1 MAYNDKK
8 KQIEELT
15 DQLNRS
21 IANYKKSPQDHVKLL
36 NYMTQFKN
44 YSIRNTMLIAAQYQ
58 GAYGVKSYKEFQKDG
73 YQVRKGQKSIKIM
86 APKIEKFYKT
96 DKGTFLPVRYAKAEV
111 KQKVKAGTVP
121 TQDRISGF
129 LTVPVFDIT
138 QTNAPEEDYPKLYP
152 NKPENYTFEGSKE
165 QLESLEETLNEY
177 ARSKGI
183 RVVTQEINSSAK
195 GFYVP
200 ATNQIVLSERL
211 SDTNRVKTFLHEL
224 GHAEMHNPSATSKKD
239 PALDIPEV
247 REYQAEMTAYVIGK
261 QLGLDTEESSAGY
274 IKSWTDRNEDFKNA
288 INGLENNQFIKS
300 IEEVK
305 DVSIKMIDQI
315 VERYNQVKNERNI
328 PDLSES
334 HMLEKITEYESLK
347 EEYQKDNIEISTP
360 AVQVEFD
367 SKMIEL
373 NALKEKL
380 LETNP
385 EHPSARQETKFAIEW
400 SEHGKLDELAIETD
414 SQTQE
419 ITKGKLYSYQEMN
432 QLLTENN
439 TPNEDGSYYKT
450 SITVVGD
457 DIKDILSDKNLD
469 NYLKEQQEKYPD
481 LYDPINDEEDFK
493 VLSYNK
499 WNPLLSDEM
508 AKKSMNLERID
519 LGDSRSFTNLYD
531 HLSKDPLTKNIAVKE
546 HFKVVPATLEESKDK
561 VHSLKESVATRL
573 NFLNDSEGK
582 NRFNQ
587 LKNEKLKAVEVC
599 SIKPKN
605 SYQDH
610 ILKLKD
616 SADNTYKVHIT
627 TPKSDK
633 KTLYAGWE
641 KGLTGDQWL
650 DQDMKAKLMQDKPD
664 SKYNVMDLD
673 HPNVDKILQPIENMK
688 QVQQTP
694 SI

>member
-1 MAYNDKK
+1 MAYTDKK
-8 KQIEELT
+8 KQIDVLT
-15 DQLNRS
+15 DQLNKS
-21 IANYKKSPQDHVKLL
+21 ISEYKKSPEEHIKLL
-36 NYMTQFKN
+36 RYLTQFKN
-44 YSIRNTMLIAAQYQ
+44 YSIRNTMLIAGQYE
-58 GAYGVKSYKEFQKDG
+58 GAYGVKSYKEFQNDG
-73 YQVRKGQKSIKIM
+73 YQVRKGQKAIKIM
-86 APKIEKFYKT
+86 APKIEKLYKT
-96 DKGTFLPVRYAKAEV
+96 EKGTYLPVRYAKADTKE
-111 KQKVKAGTVP
+111 KIKAGKIP
-121 TQDRISGF
+121 TKSDITGF
-129 LTVPVFDIT
+129 LVVPVFDIT

-152 NKPENYTFEGSKE
+152 NKPQNYEFKGTQE
-165 QLESLEETLNEY
+165 QLEALEETLKEY
-177 ARSKGI
+177 AHTKGI
-183 RVVTQEINSSAK
+183 TVVQGEFNSAAK
-195 GFYVP
+195 GAYDP
-200 ATNQIVLSERL
+200 SNNRIILSNRL
-211 SDTNRVKTFLHEL
+211 SDTNRVKTLSHEL
-224 GHAEMHNPSATSKKD
+224 GHAEMHNASAMVKKD
-239 PALDIPEV
+239 PALNMPEV
-247 REYQAEMTAYVIGK
+247 REYQAEMTAYLIGN
-261 QLGLDTEESSAGY
+261 QLGLDSEEESTRYISNWVSKNDEFKSA
-274 IKSWTDRNEDFKNA
+274 ISN
-288 INGLENNQFIKS
+288 LENNKFVKS

-305 DVSIKMIDQI
+305 DVSVKMIDQI
-315 VERYNQVKNERNI
+315 VERYNQVKQERNI
-328 PDLSES
+328 PVLSEN

-347 EEYQKDNIEISTP
+347 EEYQKDNIKFSTP
-360 AVQVEFD
+360 AEQVEFD

-380 LETNP
+380 LEANP

-432 QLLTENN
+432 QLLSENN
-439 TPNEDGSYYKT
+439 MPTEDGSYYKT
-450 SITVVGD
+450 SIIVVGD
-457 DIKDILSDKNLD
+457 DIKDTLSEKNLD

-481 LYDPINDEEDFK
+481 LYDLNNDEEDFK
-493 VLSYNK
+493 ALSFNK

-508 AKKSMNLERID
+508 KKSSMNLERID
-519 LGDSRSFTNLYD
+519 LGDSRSFNNLYD

-546 HFKVVPATLEESKDK
+546 HFKVVLATLEESKDK
-561 VHSLKESVATRL
+561 VHSLKENVATRL

-582 NRFNQ
+582 NCFNQ
-587 LKNEKLKAVEVC
+587 LRNEKLKAVEVC

-616 SADNTYKVHIT
+616 SSDNTYKVHIT

-650 DQDMKAKLMQDKPD
+650 DQDMKAKLMQNKPD
-664 SKYNVMDLD
+664 SHYNVMDLD